1 MQKQY
6 GQVQAQPPIPLSA
19 LSQPQVVNPG
29 RLRRW
34 LRTLKGQFIA
44 LAICAAALAIIQALM
59 TSMAYV
65 RSANDL
71 DTINTG
77 SIPSV
82 NAAQA
87 IAQYI
92 EDIDAKSAD
101 YLATAGLTQLTACS
115 IVGTDRN
122 PGQQTVHDCDNLN
135 IDAELVLAN
144 SELFNA
150 AHNVTYPGERT
161 AVERITAGFE
171 EYSGDIAI
179 MRHEYDLATSKT
191 DPQDPHLQKARQAY
205 QAANN
210 VLQKTITLQPTTDA
224 SGAPVFNEPV
234 VPPCTAHSNT
244 VPDTSWML
252 GSIEDS
258 VNCLSEINK
267 THLDSAYN
275 DTINFLGA
283 AVTGTLLLS
292 IIFCALLLFATWR
305 MIAITH
311 RFINPALTLAL
322 IVSVIFCAN
331 AVGLFSQM
339 AGQHGDFGQ
348 MVKDDYDSVYFAA
361 QLKRYGT
368 AANADESRWLIA
380 MAFNDQAAA
389 DHWYQDWQANTAQ
402 VGSLIDRA
410 QNNRTYP
417 EEDQPLRDMHANW
430 QQYTDIDTQIRA
442 KATDTTNPARIH
454 DAELLSTGDSNRTF
468 DAFSNA
474 VDGLSQANQGHYD
487 TTYAS
492 TRDALTLYISLSAI
506 LFPLLGLVAVSGI
519 VLRLK
524 DF

>member
-6 GQVQAQPPIPLSA
+6 VPAQTQPPVPLSTSA
-19 LSQPQVVNPG
+19 RRRVIDIG
-29 RLRRW
+29 RLRQA

-59 TSMAYV
+59 ISMAYV
-65 RSANDL
+65 RSASDL

-87 IAQYI
+87 MAQYI

-101 YLATAGLTQLTACS
+101 YLATASLTQLEPCS

-135 IDAELVLAN
+135 IDAELILAN
-144 SELFNA
+144 RELFNA

-179 MRHEYDLATSKT
+179 MRHEFDLATSKT

-210 VLQKTITLQPTTDA
+210 VLQKTITLQPTTSA
-224 SGAPVFNEPV
+224 SGTFVFDEP
-234 VPPCTAHSNT
+234 VPPCTVHGSSEPGTTWA
-244 VPDTSWML
+244 L
-252 GSIEDS
+252 GSIED
-258 VNCLSEINK
+258 NLDCLNQINK
-267 THLDSAYN
+267 THLDSAYD
-275 DTINFLGA
+275 DTISFLGGA
-283 AVTGTLLLS
+283 FTGALIVS
-292 IIFCALLLFATWR
+292 IIFCALLLFATLR

-311 RFINPALTLAL
+311 RIINPALTLAL
-322 IVSVIFCAN
+322 IVAVIFCIN

-380 MAFNDQAAA
+380 LAFNDQAEA
-389 DHWYQDWQANTAQ
+389 DHWQQDWQTNTAQ
-402 VGSLIDRA
+402 VNALIERA
-410 QNNRTYP
+410 QANRTYP
-417 EEDQPLRDMHANW
+417 EEDQPLSDMHSNW
-430 QQYTDIDTQIRA
+430 QHYFAIDGQIRA
-442 KATDTTNPARIH
+442 KATDTANPARIH

-468 DAFSNA
+468 GAFADA
-474 VDGLSQANQGHYD
+474 VDRLSQANQAHYD

-492 TRDALTLYISLSAI
+492 TKDALTLYIALSAI
-506 LFPLLGLVAVSGI
+506 LFPLIGLAAGGGI